1 MKREDGENLNL
12 RDLQVF
18 HHTMV
23 ENRSNIET
31 ADIMG
36 LSHDTVSRTKK
47 KAAYHQLITDAMEAE
62 GEGPAQFANRLIR
75 GLDAKKSINVA
86 GKVEEVPDNM
96 TRTTNLEIW
105 ADVAGAKAPKELNL
119 THGIKAET
127 DDELQAELEDSMKR
141 HGIEAVTI
149 ENEYRGKKRP
159 EIINDSRKLQTG
171 PVESVSAILQNKAGV
186 GKRKQGAPIAKL
198 DAGNGEQEEIPG
210 NPASI

>member
-23 ENRSNIET
+23 ENQSNVAT
-31 ADIMG
+31 AKLMG
-36 LSHDTVSRTKK
+36 VSHDTIGRTKK

-62 GEGPAQFANRLIR
+62 GEGPVQFARRLIK

-86 GKVEEVPDNM
+86 GKVKVVTDNM

-127 DDELQAELEDSMKR
+127 DDELLAELEDSMKR

-159 EIINDSRKLQTG
+159 KIINDSRKLQTG
-171 PVESVSAILQNKAGV
+171 PVESVSAILQNKAGA
-186 GKRKQGAPIAKL
+186 GECKQSTPIAEL
-198 DAGNGEQEEIPG
+198 DVGNGEQEEIPG
-210 NPASI
+210 NPA